1 MRRAFLN
8 NLPAHLI
15 ATPCQYDP
23 DTLFIHNRNRNDLP
37 EGIIHFTPDNCIDD
51 YTPLLA
57 PYIPT
62 APAASDSVSS
72 RFRNA
77 RKL

>member
-1 MRRAFLN
+1 LRNAFLA
-8 NLPAHLI
+8 NLPPHLT

-23 DTLFIHNRNRNDLP
+23 DTLFVHNHNRNDLP
-37 EGIIHFTPDNCIDD
+37 EGIIHFTPDNRIDD
-51 YTPLLA
+51 FTPLLA

-62 APAASDSVSS
+62 APSDGVSS
-72 RFRNA
+72 RFKNA